1 MDYVLWL
8 EVALFVLLMGL
19 SGFFSSSE
27 TALFSLSQ
35 SQLEQMR
42 REQHPRMGVI
52 ERMLSQPRRL
62 IITILIG
69 NELVNVAASAISAA
83 VIIKVLGA
91 ENKWIN
97 LFIMVPILLVV
108 CEITPKSLAIR
119 HNAAFAGFESPL
131 IELFAHF
138 IKPLRWVIRRV
149 SDWFIT
155 LLIGKER
162 SRGNIITEDMVRT
175 LAHEAVGAGA
185 LDSVEAKFIDQIFDF
200 GNKTLE
206 DVMTPRSSVFF
217 LPLQMPLPQMVSEL
231 CRTRHTKVP
240 VYHERRDDIVGILH
254 ARDLLGID
262 LKQLAGEI
270 EGVRGLLRKPYF
282 MPESKPAVDLFRTF
296 RERKMSI
303 ALTVDEYGGV
313 TGLVTMEDLL
323 ECIFG
328 DIRSSSDVQ
337 LDISVKDLGDGRHA
351 ADGGMPVEKFNQDM
365 GTELSDKWG
374 ETLGGLL
381 LHHYGEL
388 PHEGATID
396 VGEWRFKV
404 VDVGDNRI
412 RIVEFERMEMQGI
425 SEDPMPRNGG
435 IGADMEADGEQTAD
449 GQKPLP
455 DGTVPEEAT

>member
-1 MDYVLWL
+1 MDYLLWL
-8 EVALFVLLMGL
+8 EIALFVLLMGL

-35 SQLEQMR
+35 LQLEQMR
-42 REQHPRMGVI
+42 RDQHPRIGVI
-52 ERMLSQPRRL
+52 EQ
-62 IITILIG
+62 
-69 NELVNVAASAISAA
+69 
-83 VIIKVLGA
+83 
-91 ENKWIN
+91 
-97 LFIMVPILLVV
+97 
-108 CEITPKSLAIR
+108 
-119 HNAAFAGFESPL
+119 HNTAFASFESRL
-131 IELFAHF
+131 IELFASL

-175 LAHEAVGAGA
+175 LAHEAVGMGA
-185 LDSVEAKFIDQIFDF
+185 LDSVEAQFIDQIFDF

-206 DVMTPRSSVFF
+206 HVMTPRSSISF
-217 LPLQMPLPQMVSEL
+217 LPLEMPLPQMVSEL

-262 LKQLAGEI
+262 LKQLAGEM
-270 EGVRGLLRKPYF
+270 EGVRKLLRKPYF

-328 DIRSSSDVQ
+328 DIHSSSDVQ
-337 LDISVKDLGDGRHA
+337 HKISIKDLADGRHA
-351 ADGGMPVEKFNQDM
+351 VDGGMPVDKFNQDM
-365 GTELSDKWG
+365 GATLSYKWG
-374 ETLGGLL
+374 ETLGGSL

-388 PHEGATID
+388 PQEGATID
-396 VGEWRFKV
+396 IDEWRFKV
-404 VDVGDNRI
+404 VDVVDNRI
-412 RIVEFERMEMQGI
+412 RTVEFERMETQKKSGNLH
-425 SEDPMPRNGG
+425 PLNGEVD
-435 IGADMEADGEQTAD
+435 ADGEADGEQTA
-449 GQKPLP
+449 GEQEPLP
-455 DGTVPEEAT
+455 DGTVREEVT